1 MTPVQTPSQLGQ
13 DEAQIASVLPHAS
26 HGEGVNN
33 GLDNDGNKRM
43 TQTAK
48 GTRPATLRLWQRLW
62 QFQPSGRLVK
72 LLVIWWSALLIATAL
87 NLTGGFGYE
96 LLEGLASPLLT
107 ALIWLLAL
115 FAAVTLIELVS
126 LVAISQVSSYRVTR
140 QFPSNVPIYHDLD
153 IQARV
158 SFAPS
163 HASKRAQAI
172 IKGGQ
177 QLGWIKAIPIDFYDD
192 YPDQL
197 TLTEPMPI
205 AAQLPLSNATGNA
218 NIKISYPVLP
228 TERGTGLFRAAYLR
242 VWSPL
247 KLFHRS
253 LTLPNEVF
261 SKTDSAISS
270 LSNQPD
276 SHAENAVYLRVLAD
290 FSGLM
295 SNQLAAIF
303 DKSVQAGVQAL
314 MQQGQ
319 GSDFLMLRE
328 YSQGDAIRQI
338 DWKASARLRK
348 LMSKAYED
356 DNDQDVMFLLDCG
369 EQMRHQDAFE
379 NDSDID
385 AKLHTEQLIQARRA
399 DGTLDIRHHASYF
412 DKVLNAVLLL
422 SYIANKQS
430 DKVGLMTFGVG
441 NSTDT
446 GGQVLSQDIY
456 MPPTKGVA
464 LIRNMLNQTADLKP
478 SMQTSDYLLAA
489 QDLLKKLKK
498 RSLIILIT
506 NTRAEASHELTQ
518 AVNLLSRRHQVV
530 FANLME
536 QVVFDRLYGDMIP
549 MTMDDALLY
558 HSLVDYAH
566 GREQLHQ
573 LLNQQTGALCLQTT
587 ANKLPL
593 TLTQAYLS
601 LKRK

>member
-1 MTPVQTPSQLGQ
+1 MNPAQTPSQLSQ
-13 DEAQIASVLPHAS
+13 DKAQIASVLPHAT
-26 HGEGVNN
+26 HVGGPNN
-33 GLDNDGNKRM
+33 EINNR
-43 TQTAK
+43 TT
-48 GTRPATLRLWQRLW
+48 ATLSLWQRLW

-72 LLVIWWSALLIATAL
+72 LLVIWWSALLIATAFD
-87 NLTGGFGYE
+87 LTGGFGNE
-96 LLEGLASPLLT
+96 QLKGLSDPLLT
-107 ALIWLLAL
+107 LLMWLLAL
-115 FAAVTLIELVS
+115 LVVIAVIELIC
-126 LVAISQVSSYRVTR
+126 LVAISQASSYQVTR

-153 IQARV
+153 IQAVV

-163 HASKRAQAI
+163 HTSRLAQTL
-172 IKGGQ
+172 IKSAL
-177 QLGWIKAIPIDFYDD
+177 QLGWIKAIHIDFYDD

-197 TLTEPMPI
+197 TLIEPMPI
-205 AAQLPLSNATGNA
+205 AAVLPLPELIETT

-253 LTLPNEVF
+253 LTLPSYV
-261 SKTDSAISS
+261 
-270 LSNQPD
+270 LSHPD
-276 SHAENAVYLRVLAD
+276 NAVYLRVLAD

-356 DNDQDVMFLLDCG
+356 DNDQDVVFLLDCG

-385 AKLHTEQLIQARRA
+385 AKLHTEQLIQERRA

-430 DKVGLMTFGVG
+430 DKVGLMTFGGAQSVDVG
-441 NSTDT
+441 N
-446 GGQVLSQDIY
+446 QVLSQDIY
-456 MPPTKGVA
+456 LPPSKGSA
-464 LIRNMLNQTADLKP
+464 LIRTLLNATADIKP
-478 SMQTSDYLLAA
+478 TMQTSDYLLAA

-506 NTRAEASHELTQ
+506 NTRAEASQELTQ

-566 GREQLHQ
+566 SREQLHE